1 MKAVESAQQF
11 RWLMILRVVTIT
23 TLLICAF
30 GIELVLRPDQTV
42 RPLFFLAAGA
52 YGLVLLYAVAY
63 RWFSG
68 TRTLVYGQLLGD
80 SIVVTAFVWITGGV
94 ESPMSFLYLLPILVA
109 PLLIYRHGTL
119 VIATACWTMYAS
131 LAIFGYGWL
140 PSVGMIAD
148 VSEPEPV
155 RIGYYLAVHLVG
167 FLAVALLGSNL
178 SDRLRATGHELAEH
192 SATAERLQA
201 LNENIIESINSGL
214 ITTDALGRINFMNR
228 GGAEITR
235 VSQEEAKGCHVE
247 EFFGLEPGLF
257 DKLRERLEVRPRFRF
272 ERDLVT
278 WEERRIYLGIA
289 ASNLYDRAGNPLGY
303 IFIFQDL
310 TEIQALEQELRL
322 NERMAAMGKM
332 AAGMAH
338 ELRNPL
344 AAISGS
350 VQYLKG
356 HLKPDGEVLDLMDI
370 ILRESERLDQTI
382 RDFLIFARPGPFD
395 PERADIVELLEE
407 SLRLLRKSRQFG
419 GKHEV
424 IARPAAS
431 RIWCDID
438 TNRTKQIFWNLA
450 TNALKAMPDGGKLQ
464 IEIGLRNRDREVE
477 VCFADEGRGMSPAEI
492 DSYFHPFKSAF
503 SEGTGLGAA
512 IVYRLVAEHGG
523 RIDIESTPGRGTR
536 VRVTIPTRNSR
547 VAAVQSTDAEPE
559 AEVLSEAIR

>member
-30 GIELVLRPDQTV
+30 GIELVLRPDQSV
-42 RPLFFLAAGA
+42 RPLFFLAAVA
-52 YGLVLLYAVAY
+52 YGLVLLYAAAEK
-63 RWFSG
+63 WLSG
-68 TRTLVYGQLLGD
+68 SRILVYGQLLGD
-80 SIVVTAFVWITGGV
+80 SLVVTAFVWITGGV

-109 PLLIYRHGTL
+109 ALLTYRHGTL
-119 VIATACWTMYAS
+119 VIAAACWTMYAS
-131 LAIFGYGWL
+131 FAIFGYGWL
-140 PSVGMIAD
+140 PSVGMMPEMG
-148 VSEPEPV
+148 EPEPFRV
-155 RIGYYLAVHLVG
+155 GYYLAVHLVG
-167 FLAVALLGSNL
+167 FVAVALLGSNL
-178 SDRLRATGHELAEH
+178 SERLRTTGHELAEH
-192 SATAERLQA
+192 SATAERLRA

-214 ITTDALGRINFMNR
+214 VTTDALGRINFMNR
-228 GGAEITR
+228 GGAEITQ
-235 VSQEEAKGCHVE
+235 VSHEEALGCHVE

-257 DKLRERLEVRPRFRF
+257 AKIRQRLRARQRFRF

-278 WEERRIYLGIA
+278 SEECKIYLGIA

-332 AAGMAH
+332 AAGIAH

-356 HLKPDGEVLDLMDI
+356 NLEPDGEVLDLMDI

-382 RDFLIFARPGPFD
+382 RDFLMFARPGPFD
-395 PERADIVELLEE
+395 PERADIVKLLEE
-407 SLRLLRKSRQFG
+407 SLRLLRKSRQFRG
-419 GKHEV
+419 EHEI
-424 IARPAAS
+424 IARPAAP

-450 TNALKAMPDGGKLQ
+450 TNALKAMPDGGKLE
-464 IEIGLRNRDREVE
+464 IEIGLRNRDRDVE
-477 VCFADEGRGMSPAEI
+477 ICFADEGRGMSPAEI
-492 DSYFHPFKSAF
+492 ESYFHPFKSAF
-503 SEGTGLGAA
+503 PEGTGLGAA

-523 RIDIESTPGRGTR
+523 KIDIESTPGRGTR
-536 VRVTIPTRNSR
+536 VRVTIPTRHHR
-547 VAAVQSTDAEPE
+547 VAPVGEHNAE
-559 AEVLSEAIR
+559 AEVVSEAIR